1 MNNISTF
8 IKNPERILLG
18 LLKRSGFLFSDRKFL
33 ELRYLLENK
42 ERLNLNEPKTF
53 TEKIQW
59 LKLYNRKPE
68 YAMMVDKY
76 EAKKYVA
83 SLIGEEYIIPTL
95 GIWDKFEDI
104 DFSKLPDRFILKAT
118 HSSHASIVCK
128 DKRTFDIYDARKKF
142 HRFLKTNPYIGYREW
157 AYKNVKPRI
166 IAEQFMENKGEK
178 DLTDYKFFCFNGEP
192 RYCQVIRDR
201 SENETIDFYDT
212 EWRHQE
218 FTGLNPVAKTG
229 LNPVAKTGLN
239 PVAKPTD
246 YSRMLKIASRLSE
259 GMPFVRIDLYEI
271 NGKIYFGE
279 ITFYPAAGFGTFTP
293 KEWNRKLGDMIQ
305 LPTTCR
311 NER

>member
-1 MNNISTF
+1 MNLSLY
-8 IKNPERILLG
+8 IKNPIYILLG
-18 LLKRSGFLFSDRKFL
+18 FLNHCGFLFSDRKFL

-53 TEKIQW
+53 TEKTQW

-83 SLIGEEYIIPTL
+83 SLIGDEYIIPTF
-95 GIWDKFEDI
+95 GIWDRFEDI
-104 DFSKLPDRFILKAT
+104 DFSTLPDRFILKAT

-128 DKRTFDIYDARKKF
+128 DKRTFDIDDARKKF
-142 HRFLKTNPYIGYREW
+142 HRFLKTNPYIYCREW

-229 LNPVAKTGLN
+229 LNPVAK
-239 PVAKPTD
+239 PTD

-305 LPTTCR
+305 LPIP
-311 NER
+311 NKKYER

>member
-1 MNNISTF
+1 MNLSLY
-8 IKNPERILLG
+8 IKNPIYILLG
-18 LLKRSGFLFSDRKFL
+18 FLNHCGFLFSDRKFL

-68 YAMMVDKY
+68 YVMMVDKF

-83 SLIGEEYIIPTL
+83 SLIGEKYIIPTL

-142 HRFLKTNPYIGYREW
+142 HRFLKTNPYIYCREW

-166 IAEQFMENKGEK
+166 IAEQFMANKGEK

-201 SENETIDFYDT
+201 SENETIDFFDT

-218 FTGLNPVAKTG
+218 FTG

-305 LPTTCR
+305 LPIP
-311 NER
+311 NKKYER

>member
-1 MNNISTF
+1 MNKFSEF

-76 EAKKYVA
+76 EVKKYVA

-218 FTGLNPVAKTG
+218 VIGLNPKATHSATAIKR
-229 LNPVAKTGLN
+229 
-239 PVAKPTD
+239 PTD
-246 YSRMLKIASRLSE
+246 FDTMLMIARKLSH

-279 ITFYPAAGFGTFTP
+279 ITFYPAAGFGTFSP
-293 KEWNRKLGDMIQ
+293 KEWNYKLGDMIQ
-305 LPTTCR
+305 LPIP
-311 NER
+311 NKKYER